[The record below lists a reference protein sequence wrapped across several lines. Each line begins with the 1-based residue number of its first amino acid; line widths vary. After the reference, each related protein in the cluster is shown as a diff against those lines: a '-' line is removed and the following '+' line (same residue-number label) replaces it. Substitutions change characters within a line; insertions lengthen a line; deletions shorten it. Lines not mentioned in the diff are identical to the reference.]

1 MLGRLMLAGVPV
13 AADSVTEL
21 VSIVRTA
28 GADELVDRLERAL
41 NDEVKLLGLEID
53 KQAIILAALD
63 DPPDGLSELRGVL
76 MNEHQWRQR
85 EDSTVR
91 VMPRW
96 RRYRSATRGEGTA
109 RWRSTYSSVR

>member
-1 MLGRLMLAGVPV
+1 MALVGKGRYRR
-13 AADSVTEL
+13 AAPPRPAHLRPSQLTEL
-21 VSIVRTA
+21 VIIVRTA
-28 GADELVDRLERAL
+28 GDDELVDRLERAL

-85 EDSTVR
+85 EGLDL
-91 VMPRW
+91 
-96 RRYRSATRGEGTA
+96 
-109 RWRSTYSSVR
+109 